1 MHFITG
7 GAFNGKKKWV
17 TNFYKLD
24 QTPHQWHSFY
34 EKKDVSEFTEELVIL
49 EGIERFVRTLLEQA
63 ETPEGARSLFQKEL
77 KKWQTEDRFLVLI
90 GTDITKGIV
99 PMNSFDRYLRDAAGW
114 CFQDAAAASS
124 RIDTVWYGIAE
135 TIKEEIE

>member
-17 TNFYKLD
+17 TNFYQLD

-34 EKKDVSEFTEELVIL
+34 EKKDIPKFTEKLVIL
-49 EGIERFVRTLLEQA
+49 EGIERFVRTLLEKA

-77 KKWQTEDRFLVLI
+77 EKWRAEERVIVLI

-99 PMNSFDRYLRDAAGW
+99 PMNSFDRYFRDAAGW
-114 CFQDAAAASS
+114 CFQDVVAASS
-124 RIDTVWYGIAE
+124 RVDTVWYGIAE
-135 TIKEEIE
+135 TIKEETK